1 MTEQI
6 VDGGFVGGLDLQ
18 VSVVDIQR
26 QQVLAFQ
33 AGTDALTVAILAPVP
48 QEAMLQD
55 PALEEIVELA
65 LHVVRQ

>member
-18 VSVVDIQR
+18 VGVVDIPR
-26 QQVLAFQ
+26 QQALAFQ
-33 AGTDALTVAILAPVP
+33 VGADALTVAILAPVP